1 VKVARMRRSVLLI
14 SPLKHLGGLTSNGL
28 GATDIGNKTAIGG
41 MSREFYQRLF
51 DYYFP
56 DSSGSQW
63 RFEPHVAEKTD
74 YYASIGYLNEEGFI
88 IESDLTRFTGRANVN
103 FQATDWLKTG
113 FNVNVANRKSN
124 WAQTGSSTT
133 FVNPIRFTR
142 GIGSIYPIHQIDP
155 ATGQYILDDYGK
167 KQFDIYDHR
176 AGGASTGRHVPAEI
190 RWDEDMDET
199 STLGGKTYVEITFL
213 KDFKFTTNASMD
225 QRFYYNTHYNN
236 PLICDGAP
244 GGRAYRTYNKRNSVN
259 INQLL
264 NYGKVFDNHNFNVI
278 LGHESYE
285 YKYNR
290 LRGART

>member
-1 VKVARMRRSVLLI
+1 MVRDIRKILL
-14 SPLKHLGGLTSNGL
+14 L
-28 GATDIGNKTAIGG
+28 
-41 MSREFYQRLF
+41 Q
-51 DYYFP
+51 
-56 DSSGSQW
+56 
-63 RFEPHVAEKTD
+63 FE
-74 YYASIGYLNEEGFI
+74 
-88 IESDLTRFTGRANVN
+88 
-103 FQATDWLKTG
+103 
-113 FNVNVANRKSN
+113 ANRKSN

-155 ATGQYILDDYGK
+155 ATGQYILDDYGN

-176 AGGASTGRHVPAEI
+176 AGGASTGRHIPAEI

-213 KDFKFTTNASMD
+213 KDFKFTTNASFD
-225 QRFYYNTHYNN
+225 QRFYYNTFYNN
-236 PLICDGAP
+236 PLIGDGAP

-264 NYGKVFDNHNFNVI
+264 NYGKVIDNHNFNVI

-285 YKYNR
+285 YK
-290 LRGART
+290 